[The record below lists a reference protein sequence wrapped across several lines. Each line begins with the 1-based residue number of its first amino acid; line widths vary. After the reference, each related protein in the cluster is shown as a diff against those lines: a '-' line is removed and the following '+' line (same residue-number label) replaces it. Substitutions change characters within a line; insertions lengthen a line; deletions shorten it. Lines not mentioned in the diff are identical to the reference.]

1 MRLNFKSLKLI
12 SIVSSLIISFSSASA
27 FATTSTAAVS
37 PEVVVKTALESAL
50 SELKARRSEFEADK
64 SKLHEAINRTL
75 GSVVN
80 FELFSKAVLG
90 NHWRTA
96 SDSQRTEFV
105 GEFKKQLL
113 GTYASAVFEYS
124 DQKINYLPFS
134 NPENKDRVKVK
145 AEFITASGGKV
156 PMTFSMNIR
165 KDTSWKVYNIK
176 IQTSDATIEL
186 IPLFRSDYRER
197 VASKGLDKV
206 IAEMK
211 AKNSQR

>member
-1 MRLNFKSLKLI
+1 M
-12 SIVSSLIISFSSASA
+12 
-27 FATTSTAAVS
+27 
-37 PEVVVKTALESAL
+37 
-50 SELKARRSEFEADK
+50 
-64 SKLHEAINRTL
+64 
-75 GSVVN
+75 
-80 FELFSKAVLG
+80 
-90 NHWRTA
+90 
-96 SDSQRTEFV
+96 
-105 GEFKKQLL
+105 
-113 GTYASAVFEYS
+113 
-124 DQKINYLPFS
+124 NYLPFS

-145 AEFITASGGKV
+145 TEFITASGAKV

>member
-12 SIVSSLIISFSSASA
+12 SVVSLLVIAFSSSASA
-27 FATTSTAAVS
+27 TVVS
-37 PEVVVKTALESAL
+37 PDAVVKTALESAL
-50 SELKARRSEFEADK
+50 SELKERRSEFEADK
-64 SKLHEAINRTL
+64 GKLNEAINRIL
-75 GSVVN
+75 GPAVN

-96 SDSQRTEFV
+96 SVSQRTEFV
-105 GEFKKQLL
+105 AEFKKQLL

-124 DQKINYLPFS
+124 DQKMNYLPFS

-145 AEFITASGGKV
+145 TEFVTSSGSKV